1 MSQRIARQHPAAAD
15 ADKRPT
21 LRERLAALRYVP
33 PLLKLVW
40 RTHRGLTLAMV
51 ALRFVRAVTPVLTLW
66 IGKLIIDEIVIAQR
80 LSGAVSSPGEIE
92 LNRLWQL
99 VAMEILIVVIGDGVA
114 RASALVESLL
124 GDLFSNYTSVRLM
137 EHAAT
142 LDLYQFENPN
152 FYDVLERARRQTTG
166 RIGLLTQLLG
176 MGQDAITLLSLGA
189 AIFVFSPW
197 LLLLL
202 FVAVLPNFLG
212 ATHFAALEYSL
223 LYKWTPER
231 RWLDYLRFLG
241 ASDRTAKEV
250 QMFGLAGWI
259 IARYRTL
266 SLKFYEANKRLSIR
280 KGVVATLLS
289 AVGTLGYYAA
299 YVIIILRAVTGALSL
314 GTLTFLAASFAR
326 SRDVIER
333 LLLGASGIYS
343 QGLYLKDLF
352 DFFEM
357 RPTIVSIEGA
367 PNVPQLVREGFA
379 FDNVGFR
386 YPESERWAVRGV
398 SFTLSPGERVALV
411 GENGA
416 GKTTLTKLL
425 ARLYDPTEGR
435 ITLDGRD
442 IREYDLAS
450 LRQAIS
456 VIFQDFVRYDLAF
469 DANIGVGEI
478 AKVEDYLDAAA
489 IEGKPLE
496 ANNRKQGIFARFAGK
511 NSDVKRG
518 GIERN
523 ADLPANLP
531 LDVPQAITRA
541 AEKSLAATLLP
552 RLPAGYRQMLG
563 RRFDGGV
570 DLSGGEWQK
579 VALGRAYMRD
589 AQLLILDEP
598 TAALDARAEFEVFER
613 FSELARGRM
622 AILISHRFSTVRMAD
637 RIVVLKDGG
646 IVEQGTHDEL
656 AAGEGVYAELFR
668 LQAAGY
674 K

>member
-1 MSQRIARQHPAAAD
+1 
-15 ADKRPT
+15 
-21 LRERLAALRYVP
+21 L
-33 PLLKLVW
+33 
-40 RTHRGLTLAMV
+40 
-51 ALRFVRAVTPVLTLW
+51 
-66 IGKLIIDEIVIAQR
+66 
-80 LSGAVSSPGEIE
+80 
-92 LNRLWQL
+92 
-99 VAMEILIVVIGDGVA
+99 
-114 RASALVESLL
+114 
-124 GDLFSNYTSVRLM
+124 
-137 EHAAT
+137 
-142 LDLYQFENPN
+142 
-152 FYDVLERARRQTTG
+152 
-166 RIGLLTQLLG
+166 
-176 MGQDAITLLSLGA
+176 TLLSLGA

-250 QMFGLAGWI
+250 QMFGLAGWLI
-259 IARYRTL
+259 ERYRTL

-299 YVIIILRAVTGALSL
+299 YALIILRAVTGALSL

-357 RPTIVSIEGA
+357 RPTIVSVEGA
-367 PNVPQLVREGFA
+367 PEVPRTVREGFV
-379 FDNVGFR
+379 FDKVGFR

-398 SFTLSPGERVALV
+398 SFTLRPGERVALV

-442 IREYDLAS
+442 IREYDVAS
-450 LRQAIS
+450 LRAAIS
-456 VIFQDFVRYDLAF
+456 VIFQDFVRYDLAL

-478 AKVEDYLDAAA
+478 STVEDYLDAAA
-489 IEGKPLE
+489 IEDKSPGAE
-496 ANNRKQGIFARFAGK
+496 TQRRGIFAR
-511 NSDVKRG
+511 
-518 GIERN
+518 
-523 ADLPANLP
+523 
-531 LDVPQAITRA
+531 
-541 AEKSLAATLLP
+541 LAAKT
-552 RLPAGYRQMLG
+552 G
-563 RRFDGGV
+563 DKEKIKV
-570 DLSGGEWQK
+570 EWRS
-579 VALGRAYMRD
+579 L
-589 AQLLILDEP
+589 
-598 TAALDARAEFEVFER
+598 T
-613 FSELARGRM
+613 
-622 AILISHRFSTVRMAD
+622 HD
-637 RIVVLKDGG
+637 RIP
-646 IVEQGTHDEL
+646 
-656 AAGEGVYAELFR
+656 R
-668 LQAAGY
+668 
-674 K
+674 